1 MIRCIASRALSDA
14 SKIGQSRADHV
25 YSQSDPHRCAMKHAL
40 DAQRKV
46 SSEDAVVNEL
56 NKSYAVVPVGG
67 KTAIMKLDGDDRQ
80 FMTFHSLQQWLANR
94 TTDDN
99 VAVAKHWM
107 QHPNRRQYKGLV
119 FAPNQEKPGYFNLW
133 RGFSVEPMKGDWSK
147 FRNHMF
153 ENVCCEDKELYLW
166 VMAWW
171 AQMFQQPER
180 KMGTSLI
187 LRGEPGVGKT
197 KVGEVFGSLLHPAHW
212 IVASQPRYI
221 TGRFN
226 SHQQTCLLM
235 QLEEGFWAGDKE
247 AESVL
252 KHMITSEHQTI
263 EYKGYEPLQVTS
275 YLRLF
280 ITGNADW
287 QVPAALKERRHAVL
301 DVSPKRQRDT
311 EYFAALDEQMD
322 NGGRE
327 ALLYYLLNFDL
338 SRVDLREIPKTEA
351 LLDQKIHSMKPEEL
365 WLYNILSL
373 GRLPRDGNFS
383 ASDQCRTEE
392 LFEHYL
398 KHTEKLGH
406 KGRKS
411 TETEIGAFLKKMLG
425 STFTK
430 RRDRRRGIHVYEFQ
444 ALRTC
449 RRQFARQLDQEIE
462 WDESEEWGE

>member
-1 MIRCIASRALSDA
+1 
-14 SKIGQSRADHV
+14 
-25 YSQSDPHRCAMKHAL
+25 
-40 DAQRKV
+40 
-46 SSEDAVVNEL
+46 
-56 NKSYAVVPVGG
+56 
-67 KTAIMKLDGDDRQ
+67 
-80 FMTFHSLQQWLANR
+80 
-94 TTDDN
+94 
-99 VAVAKHWM
+99 
-107 QHPNRRQYKGLV
+107 
-119 FAPNQEKPGYFNLW
+119 
-133 RGFSVEPMKGDWSK
+133 
-147 FRNHMF
+147 
-153 ENVCCEDKELYLW
+153 
-166 VMAWW
+166 MAWW

-226 SHQQTCLLM
+226 SHQAQCLLL

-247 AESVL
+247 AESAL
-252 KHMITSEHQTI
+252 KHMITSEHQAI

-301 DVSPKRQRDT
+301 DVSPNRQRDN
-311 EYFAALDEQMD
+311 EYFAAIDEQMD

-327 ALLYYLLNFDL
+327 ALLYYLLNLDL
-338 SRVDLREIPKTEA
+338 SRVDLRQIPKTKA

-365 WLYNILSL
+365 WLYNILSS
-373 GRLPRDGNFS
+373 GRLPGGGSFS
-383 ASDQCRTEE
+383 ASDQCKTEE

-398 KHTEKLGH
+398 AHTGKLGH

-430 RRDRRRGIHVYEFQ
+430 RRDRRRGIHNYEFQ
-444 ALRTC
+444 PLKTC